1 VGESK
6 QINRECP
13 RSRLSLAKTEPTH
26 VMETAPETTQPTK
39 LNEVQLMLLKLFNRG
54 MSEQET
60 REIRDVI
67 LAHYQKQLQEEVE
80 RVIVEKNITREDFE
94 RILNESQRTRA
105 SKNEG
110 GR

>member
-1 VGESK
+1 
-6 QINRECP
+6 
-13 RSRLSLAKTEPTH
+13 
-26 VMETAPETTQPTK
+26 METAPETTQPTK